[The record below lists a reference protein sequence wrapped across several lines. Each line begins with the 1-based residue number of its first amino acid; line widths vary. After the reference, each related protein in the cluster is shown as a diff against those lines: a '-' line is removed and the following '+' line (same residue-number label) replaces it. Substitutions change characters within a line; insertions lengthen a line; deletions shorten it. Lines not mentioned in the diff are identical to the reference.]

1 MAIQLKK
8 AGFHNFTIFDKA
20 SNIGGTWNEN
30 TYPDCGCDI
39 PSGLYSFSFENYP
52 EWDRLW
58 SKQSQILTY
67 QQHCMDK
74 YGLMAHVQLN
84 SMMREC
90 EWNEDQASWTLHI
103 EDVLNGHTYPVTST
117 YVVMAQGTLHVPQ
130 FPNIEGVNREN
141 GESSFQGP
149 SFHTAEW
156 NHSVEL
162 EGKRVGVIGSGASAI
177 QLVPEVAKT
186 AKELYV
192 FQRTAPYVQYKS
204 DFPVPKMIKFV
215 FRYVPFSMT
224 IFRYI
229 LYIAT
234 EVRFPALYA
243 NSWMSKWI
251 KWDNIRYLK
260 SVVKDP
266 ELQKKL
272 IPPYQLGCKRM
283 LFSSFWYPALIRPN
297 VHVVSDRLVGVC
309 EEGIQV
315 DTSSTGT
322 TGSQERSGQN
332 STITGLGGD
341 AAEKSTK
348 ELIPLDVI
356 VYSTGF
362 QYTRINA
369 PKKHQFDVTGQGG
382 TSLTKVKN

>member
-1 MAIQLKK
+1 MAIKLKK
-8 AGFHNFTIFDKA
+8 AGYHNFTIFDKS

-30 TYPDCGCDI
+30 TYPDCGCDV

-58 SKQSQILTY
+58 SKQPQILSY

-74 YGLMAHVQLN
+74 YGLMAHLKLN
-84 SMMREC
+84 SMMRAC
-90 EWNEDQASWTLHI
+90 DWNEDGAYWTLQI
-103 EDVLNGHTYPVTST
+103 EESGDGRTYEVIST

-130 FPNIEGVNREN
+130 FPNIQGVNLQN
-141 GESSFQGP
+141 GQSCFNGS

-156 NHSVEL
+156 DHSVGL

-177 QLVPEVAKT
+177 QMVPEVAKV

-204 DFPVPKMIKFV
+204 DFPVPRIIKL
-215 FRYVPFSMT
+215 

-229 LYIAT
+229 PFTMTLFRYTLYLAT
-234 EVRFPALYA
+234 EIRFPALYA
-243 NSWMSKWI
+243 NSWMSKLI
-251 KWDNIRYLK
+251 KADNIRYLK

-266 ELQKKL
+266 VLREKL

-283 LFSSFWYPALIRPN
+283 LFSSFWYPALIRSN
-297 VHVVSDRLVGVC
+297 VHVITDRLVGVC
-309 EEGIQV
+309 EEGIKI
-315 DTSSTGT
+315 DTSSS
-322 TGSQERSGQN
+322 GSKSSSGSGAGVIGACNLDEN
-332 STITGLGGD
+332 ST
-341 AAEKSTK
+341 E
-348 ELIPLDVI
+348 EVIPLDVI

-362 QYTRINA
+362 QYTRMNA

-382 TSLTKVKN
+382 TSLTKVSSG